1 MKVIYLDIDGVLN
14 CSETKA
20 RIMDSVGLDGK
31 LLGNLKKIV
40 EKTNAKIVLIS
51 TWKEGWVK
59 DKVKKPFQSFVARY
73 LDEKFSAHNLKVFDK
88 TENKA
93 DGKFLSRGEGIL
105 RYNETNGIDNFIIID
120 DYQYDY
126 DGCALTARWVKTD
139 FNQGGLTEQL
149 ALDAIE
155 LISIK
160 K

>member
-40 EKTNAKIVLIS
+40 DRTNAKIVLIS

-59 DKVKKPFQSFVARY
+59 DKVKKPFQNSIARY

-88 TENKA
+88 TETKA
-93 DGKFLSRGEGIL
+93 YGKFLSRGEGIL
-105 RYNETNGIDNFIIID
+105 RYNETNGVESFVIID

-126 DGCALTARWVKTD
+126 DGCSLTGRWVKTD
-139 FNQGGLTEQL
+139 FNQGGLTESKAEETTSL
-149 ALDAIE
+149 FLR
-155 LISIK
+155 K